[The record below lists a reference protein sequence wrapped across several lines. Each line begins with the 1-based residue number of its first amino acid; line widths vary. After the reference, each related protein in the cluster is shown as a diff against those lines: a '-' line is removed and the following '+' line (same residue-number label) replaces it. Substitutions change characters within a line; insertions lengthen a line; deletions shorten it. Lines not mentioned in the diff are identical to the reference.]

1 MGFKINGDIN
11 ARNMQIG
18 DNNLMTVIH
27 EGEEELLREKDW
39 EELKKFLNIRLAD
52 LAGNENSFALA
63 KKGLDYA
70 ERRDEK
76 GLKGFLARNK
86 ESFFC
91 NVMSDIAHHITEK
104 ALLISCQK
112 SLQPF
117 LISSLRIIQPFFSE
131 RK

>member
-91 NVMSDIAHHITEK
+91 NVMSDIASSGLV
-104 ALLISCQK
+104 LLLSRL
-112 SLQPF
+112 SF
-117 LISSLRIIQPFFSE
+117 
-131 RK
+131 